1 MFWRRVDSL
10 ARVQQTR
17 FCDKHSSRTHGVVP
31 KFRVGAPVFESY
43 SHGGRYNWPD
53 LKSGP

>member
-1 MFWRRVDSL
+1 MFWRRVDCL

-17 FCDKHSSRTHGVVP
+17 FYDKHCSRTHGVMP

-43 SHGGRYNWPD
+43 SHVGRDNWPD
-53 LKSGP
+53 LKSVP